1 MARLVRQPLT
11 CWGALNLFVAGA
23 ALLALLFASYG
34 GRGIWIAC
42 CSTAISVAALAGGLF
57 LPTLE
62 DRTEVRA
69 GLNWVAAQFPV
80 VLDQK
85 SVNELMSIIRQD
97 STSLRCEEQV
107 RPTCIVAAD
116 PHTSYDADVM
126 RGASLWSAALQARAS
141 ADAPEPKT
149 DWDDVLRSPVI
160 WLLDERRSALSSRI
174 ADGFFIRGINISD
187 DALQDI
193 RGTLKL
199 DTGKPEPSLVLKLK
213 GHEVE
218 DQAVVPAGARFILGL
233 EQQPKANRITHFSGA
248 IFTFRY
254 TYKGQPRA
262 SILYLNPSM
271 APPPRAAANSE

>member
-1 MARLVRQPLT
+1 
-11 CWGALNLFVAGA
+11 LNLFVAGV

-42 CSTAISVAALAGGLF
+42 CSTAMSVTALVAGLF

-62 DRTEVRA
+62 DPTEVRA
-69 GLNWVAAQFPV
+69 GLNWLAAQFPV

-85 SVNELMSIIRQD
+85 SFRELANAIQQA
-97 STSLRCEEQV
+97 STSPRCGGKV
-107 RPTCIVAAD
+107 RPTCMVAAD
-116 PHTSYDADVM
+116 DPHGSK
-126 RGASLWSAALQARAS
+126 LQASS
-141 ADAPEPKT
+141 AVAGDKAPEPKT
-149 DWDDVLRSPVI
+149 NSDDVLRSPVI

-174 ADGFFIRGINISD
+174 ADGFFISGINISD
-187 DALQDI
+187 DALQDT
-193 RGTLKL
+193 RGTLKP
-199 DTGKPEPSLVLKLK
+199 DTGKPEPTIVLKLQ

-218 DQAVVPAGARFILGL
+218 GQAVIAAGARFTLGV
-233 EQQPKANRITHFSGA
+233 EQSKTARLAHLNGA

-271 APPPRAAANSE
+271 TPAPRAAANSE